1 LKCFSNHIQ
10 WLSGVERVIVFTPSL
25 DNFIDPIAVAAIP
38 AFLNLP
44 VGDLGD
50 FAAFGD
56 PAPNI

>member
-1 LKCFSNHIQ
+1 
-10 WLSGVERVIVFTPSL
+10 VERVIVFTPSL